1 MTLEEIGTPTKLEVA
16 WETIP
21 TTGTGSSTYCE
32 EVYDDNGNV
41 VSYEPCVTVSWR
53 DAAGVRRTTI
63 EHLNPELSYIDI
75 TLWTDLETGDQVHG
89 NLDDLLLLRD
99 GAWFPWWLYRDMER
113 DGDEPYVLLVTEMN
127 TCHGGA
133 RTVEMTR
140 FPKGARRI
148 GTMACLDPESSEVA
162 AALARHDVQGVAY
175 QRSGR
180 TRVRLASIDGSIQG
194 RIRPS
199 DATAIAHLDTMLIW
213 INAVYTDP
221 RECRAR
227 GLNYMNWLH
236 RRVRL
241 EVRGRG
247 SRYARLSLGF
257 DDHYSRFLGLGD
269 SYGRQQWTIDIDADG
284 ARVVGDESGD
294 GMIDRLL
301 RKCPVSVT
309 NEVARS

>member
-1 MTLEEIGTPTKLEVA
+1 MALEEIGAPTRLEVA

-21 TTGTGSSTYCE
+21 ATGTGSSTYCE
-32 EVYDDNGNV
+32 EDLDDDGKD
-41 VSYEPCVTVSWR
+41 SYEPSVTVSWR

-63 EHLNPELSYIDI
+63 EHLDPELSYVDI

-89 NLDDLLLLRD
+89 NLDDLLLLRN
-99 GAWFPWWLYRDMER
+99 GVWFPWWLYRDMER
-113 DGDEPYVLLVTEMN
+113 DGDETYVLLVTEMN

-133 RTVEMTR
+133 RTVEMAR

-162 AALARHDVQGVAY
+162 AALAGHEVQGVAY

-180 TRVRLASIDGSIQG
+180 IRVRLASIDGSVQG

-199 DATAIAHLDTMLIW
+199 DAAAIAQLDTVLIW
-213 INAVYTDP
+213 IDSVYTDP

-236 RRVRL
+236 RRVRM
-241 EVRGRG
+241 EVRGRV

-257 DDHYSRFLGLGD
+257 DDHYARFLGLGD

-284 ARVVGDESGD
+284 ARAVGDESGD

-301 RKCPVSVT
+301 RGCPVPVT